1 MNICMIPARKGSER
15 LRKKNYLK
23 IGNFTVLEIAILKAI
38 KSGVFDKI
46 IVNTDDPSLE
56 KTTSK
61 LDIDIYIRD
70 PHLASSDATSDQ
82 VVLDFFQNHDQADT
96 VTWVNTASPLQTIG
110 DIKNFSKITK
120 NKSWKSGV
128 STNLSRVHTFYKDEP
143 LNFNWGN
150 GFAKTQ
156 DLSPIVQFNYAMMGW
171 NRECCKHL
179 LNGQLFDSNTT
190 LVESSNWSS
199 FLLKDENDLAL
210 ISLLSKVAPDQ
221 GIIF

>member
-56 KTTSK
+56 KTTSR

-120 NKSWKSGV
+120 NKSW
-128 STNLSRVHTFYKDEP
+128 
-143 LNFNWGN
+143 
-150 GFAKTQ
+150 
-156 DLSPIVQFNYAMMGW
+156 
-171 NRECCKHL
+171 
-179 LNGQLFDSNTT
+179 
-190 LVESSNWSS
+190 
-199 FLLKDENDLAL
+199 
-210 ISLLSKVAPDQ
+210 SL
-221 GIIF
+221 